1 MSVFTCISSARSSNC
16 SPITNCCNACMP
28 RRAGRLPGWSVG
40 FSGCNPTSYV
50 PGKTN
55 PADPLS
61 HLPVVGIPHRDRNIA
76 EDYVH
81 AVLTYAVPKS
91 MTREDIR
98 IATEKDICLTELWS
112 YDHVWHLGQS
122 RSEHRWYARCPE
134 ELSITDGL
142 ILCGMHI
149 VMPFSLRNQTLGIA
163 HEMHQG

>member
-1 MSVFTCISSARSSNC
+1 
-16 SPITNCCNACMP
+16 MP

-61 HLPVVGIPHRDRNIA
+61 HLPVVGIPHRDRHIA
-76 EDYVH
+76 VEYINS
-81 AVLTYAVPKS
+81 VLTYAVPKS

-98 IATEKDICLTELWS
+98 IATEKDTCLTKLRDTIMSDTWDKADPS
-112 YDHVWHLGQS
+112 IVD
-122 RSEHRWYARCPE
+122 YARCRE
-134 ELSITDGL
+134 ELSITDGI

-149 VMPFSLRNQTLGIA
+149 VMPFSLRNRTLGIA
-163 HEMHQG
+163 HEIHVPSNSSGQKFGYFLKPFLQNF